1 MSFWDTLLGRTGPRR
16 GRAALTQTGI
26 HERLR
31 LETGKGRDRRQA
43 LGFAGAVV
51 CVLFAAAVV
60 VILDYD
66 VPPPRLKIDQR
77 APDTHVARVT
87 FSYQDQD
94 WMNKQRDQAA
104 DKVPYVFRGKD
115 KWRSLVT
122 ARLEELCSIA
132 ESAPNINRAVEIA
145 GTSQLDQE
153 LVRQLYAFEHQG
165 QTKILDEFILKPINE
180 SLSSLNEKGILSESD
195 YRDALQ
201 HWELYGRLQ
210 GAPNPEIKVLTSTD
224 TWHDAKSKFID
235 LGNELSVARNERL
248 FRAMAAR
255 GLPAELQSA
264 LRNYFITN
272 LTPSLAKDDAVRR
285 KLMEKARAAVEETD
299 REIKAGELL
308 LVEGEKVTTEGLR
321 KLREHAR
328 AFKAQLPTGKRFL
341 NLVGLA
347 TLAAASIFL
356 FVLLLRRLHPGAF
369 RRRSGLLRLALT
381 IVAVLVTAKA
391 LFYNDISGQLVPV
404 AFVSVIASLAV
415 SQGAAIATSVLL
427 SVLIGFAAGGN
438 SALMLAL
445 MSGGIVAALPARN
458 LQSRWDLLRYGLYG
472 GLTQGAVVAG
482 LSLID
487 VGGTYTPFL
496 PEARWGLLN
505 GIACG
510 LLLTAL
516 LPLIEVIFGIITNI
530 RLFELSDINRPALRK
545 IMLEAPGTWAHTLQV
560 AFLAEPATEAIGANA
575 RLVRAGVYYHDLGK
589 TLKPEYFAENQ
600 MDAEARH
607 KRLAPSVS
615 ALIITGHVKDGIELA
630 REFGLPQQIMDFIP
644 EHHGTTLVRYFF
656 HTAKKKAEESEPGGG
671 GEQVEEAFFRYP
683 GPKPQSRET
692 AVVMLADTIEA
703 ATRTLEAPSATR
715 LRTFVHELIMDKL
728 LDNQFDECEI
738 TFRDLAIVEEVFL
751 RVLVSR
757 FHQRP
762 LYPDQEGEPPKPP
775 RDETQG
781 GGAPSGGNGGGQRHD
796 TPAPGGKHKGSGDSG
811 LRSAQGSK
819 PPSDPKIPAY
829 SRDARDTRDRRNG

>member
-1 MSFWDTLLGRTGPRR
+1 M
-16 GRAALTQTGI
+16 TQTAI

-31 LETGKGRDRRQA
+31 LETGKGRDRRPV
-43 LGFAGAVV
+43 LGFAGVVV

-60 VILDYD
+60 VTLDYD
-66 VPPPRLKIDQR
+66 VPPSRLKVEQR
-77 APDTHVARVT
+77 APVPLVARVT
-87 FSYQDQD
+87 FSYLDPD
-94 WMNKQRDQAA
+94 WLNKQRSQAA
-104 DKVPYVFRGKD
+104 DEVPYVFRGKD
-115 KWRSLVT
+115 QWRTQVT

-132 ESAPNINRAVEIA
+132 ESAPNADRAADLA
-145 GTSQLDQE
+145 GNSQMDQV

-165 QTKILDEFILKPINE
+165 QTKVLRRLLLEPINE
-180 SLSSLNEKGILSESD
+180 SLSSLVQEGVLSEID
-195 YRDALQ
+195 YKDALQ
-201 HWELYGRLQ
+201 HWALYGRLQ
-210 GAPNPEIKVLTSTD
+210 GKPNPEILKLSSTD
-224 TWHDAKSKFID
+224 TARDARLATID
-235 LGNELSVARNERL
+235 LTNELSVARNERL
-248 FRAMAAR
+248 FRVLAAR

-272 LTPSLAKDDAVRR
+272 FTPSLVKDDEVRR
-285 KLMEKARAAVEETD
+285 KLKEKARAAVPDTE
-299 REIKAGELL
+299 REIKEGDLL
-308 LVEGEKVTTEGLR
+308 LGEGEQVTAEDLR
-321 KLREHAR
+321 KLKAHAR
-328 AFKAQLPTGKRFL
+328 AFKALLPLPKRIL
-341 NLVGLA
+341 NLLGLA

-369 RRRSGLLRLALT
+369 RRRSGLLSLALANL
-381 IVAVLVTAKA
+381 AVLVTAKA
-391 LFYNDISGQLVPV
+391 LFYSDLSGQLVPV

-427 SVLIGFAAGGN
+427 SVLVGFAAGGN
-438 SALMLAL
+438 SALTLAL
-445 MSGGIVAALPARN
+445 MTGGIVAALPARH

-472 GLTQGAVVAG
+472 GLAQGAVVAG

-516 LPLIEVIFGIITNI
+516 LPLIEVLFGIITNI

-560 AFLAEPATEAIGANA
+560 AFLAEPAAEAIGANA

-715 LRTFVHELIMDKL
+715 LRTFVHELIMEKL
-728 LDNQFDECEI
+728 LDGQFDECEI
-738 TFRDLAIVEEVFL
+738 TFRDLATVEEVFL

-762 LYPDQEGEPPKPP
+762 LYPDQEGEPPKSP

-781 GGAPSGGNGGGQRHD
+781 GGAPSGSHGGGHRHD
-796 TPAPGGKHKGSGDSG
+796 TPPPGGKPKGSGDSG
-811 LRSAQGSK
+811 LRSAQNSK

-829 SRDARDTRDRRNG
+829 SRDAHDRRNG